1 MLGPGL
7 GDSKIS
13 SYNMERII
21 DLLVEATPSLFNTI
35 VSSITLNDDDKLA
48 IVAEICYYDAYN
60 EYTDPNY
67 TGSNI
72 LVGLLD
78 SKGYGLDINDPN
90 DMANLT
96 ETLTSLCAVAG
107 LDIGD
112 YTDSVG
118 IYALAS
124 SDGIEEGQF
133 LPDNVMLIYLDE
145 YLTSDSQGNPVNDA
159 TWRGGSADDVN
170 NFYVLDENGDPTTEL
185 NTACVNYRIYYMM
198 KQLKKSIAT
207 TVFKIELEGTDR
219 TNPTIHYTITNNVQ
233 EDYNNREKE
242 ITFLRRF

>member
-1 MLGPGL
+1 M
-7 GDSKIS
+7 
-13 SYNMERII
+13 
-21 DLLVEATPSLFNTI
+21 EATPSLFNTI

-159 TWRGGSADDVN
+159 TWRGEVLMIHN
-170 NFYVLDENGDPTTEL
+170 LYVLDENGDPKPIK
-185 NTACVNYRIYYMM
+185 YRLCTIEIYIY
-198 KQLKKSIAT
+198 KQLKK
-207 TVFKIELEGTDR
+207 
-219 TNPTIHYTITNNVQ
+219 
-233 EDYNNREKE
+233 
-242 ITFLRRF
+242 